1 MVSYHIK
8 VKFEVIGLLI
18 PHALC
23 VRVFVSVCM
32 LVPVSHVSDFSCRNP
47 HGINFVCV
55 CWSLCECTRV
65 EEGSRRLSEV
75 QSSLDILLKH
85 QVAKSRRMCA
95 YAPPLTLWKDL
106 SRLRT
111 LTCLELWL
119 ECARAELHCL
129 TLFSSSCS
137 GCNFT
142 WFYNLI
148 PHNVYFISTANAV
161 NELFILRWT

>member
-1 MVSYHIK
+1 MRDQFPSKFLCVWECVCGSMCSHRGDMVSYHIK

-23 VRVFVSVCM
+23 VWVCVSVCM

-85 QVAKSRRMCA
+85 QVAKSRHSVCICA
-95 YAPPLTLWKDL
+95 PSHFMKGFVSFENPHMSWTMIGV
-106 SRLRT
+106 
-111 LTCLELWL
+111 C
-119 ECARAELHCL
+119 
-129 TLFSSSCS
+129 SCWTS
-137 GCNFT
+137 
-142 WFYNLI
+142 LL
-148 PHNVYFISTANAV
+148 NASV
-161 NELFILRWT
+161 NPF